1 MEKYLQDK
9 VALITGASRGIGA
22 ATARIF
28 SSLGAR
34 VLLAAR
40 SSAEIDALAA
50 ELDPSGKNAIAET
63 VDVSRYEDLALAVE
77 RCTMELG
84 GLDVLINNAGVIEP
98 ISRMVTSDPDQWALA
113 ADINYK
119 GVYFGMRAAL
129 PHFVEKGAG
138 TIITVSS
145 GAAHGPMEGWSHYCG
160 AKAGAHMLT
169 RCAHKEN
176 AEHGVR
182 VFGLS
187 PGTVATEM
195 QVKIKASGINP
206 VSQLDPSVHIDPS
219 WPAQA
224 IAWLCTAE
232 ADEFCGEEVSLKDAA
247 MRIRMGLEQA
257 D

>member
-1 MEKYLQDK
+1 MEQSIKNK
-9 VALITGASRGIGA
+9 VVLITGASRGIGA
-22 ATARIF
+22 ATARFF
-28 SSLGAR
+28 SSLGAK

-40 SSAEIDALAA
+40 TSTEIEVLAN
-50 ELDPSGKNAIAET
+50 ELDPSGKSAIAET
-63 VDVSRYEDLALAVE
+63 VDVAKYKDLERAVKRCIEDF
-77 RCTMELG
+77 G
-84 GLDVLINNAGVIEP
+84 GLDVLVNNAGVIDP
-98 ISRMVTSDPDQWALA
+98 ISHMASSDPDHWASA

-119 GVYFGMRAAL
+119 GVYFGMRAVL
-129 PHFVEKGAG
+129 PHFLSQQSG

-176 AEHGVR
+176 AEQGVR

-206 VSQLDPSVHIDPS
+206 VSQLDPAVHIDPS
-219 WPAQA
+219 WPARA
-224 IAWLCTAE
+224 IAWLCTPA
-232 ADEFCGEEVSLKDAA
+232 ADQYCGEEVSLKDDAVRA
-247 MRIRMGLEQA
+247 QIGLDA
-257 D
+257 